1 MAGKIQKIPVASPWS
16 WRGCAGRIIGSH
28 WWVYLPV
35 MVIKSGSLDHLDTVY
50 VYIYIWLV
58 VWNHGIFWLS
68 KKSWEC
74 HHPNWRTHFFRGV
87 ETTNQYIY
95 MKMIYVGF
103 TQCHKQLP
111 FGGGF
116 RKKTNHCDGDF
127 GMVSFFLVSH
137 IIQLKFRS
145 LRSDG
150 NSWAQREEWTS
161 SGPGIAVISTEFLWP
176 ELCWN
181 LFFSNALGA

>member
-1 MAGKIQKIPVASPWS
+1 MKLAWVRWEDHWKSLVGLPPSNGNKK
-16 WRGCAGRIIGSH
+16 RELGSFR
-28 WWVYLPV
+28 YC
-35 MVIKSGSLDHLDTVY
+35 ICI
-50 VYIYIWLV
+50 YIYIYLV
-58 VWNHGIFWLS
+58 GGLEPWNFLTFQKELGMSPSQLTNSFFQRGWNHQPVYI
-68 KKSWEC
+68 
-74 HHPNWRTHFFRGV
+74 
-87 ETTNQYIY
+87 YIY

-103 TQCHKQLP
+103 TQCHQQLP

-116 RKKTNHCDGDF
+116 RKKNKPLWWWFWDGF
-127 GMVSFFLVSH
+127 VFFVSH